1 MRERVKA
8 LNRPEKLIGVE
19 KEIVKETYQ
28 EREGER
34 DGRTGIE

>member
-1 MRERVKA
+1 MKA
-8 LNRPEKLIGVE
+8 LNRPEKIVEDRGME

-28 EREGER
+28 ERERER